1 MKTITW
7 IMTIA
12 LLLAL
17 SPSGQACTNYLIS
30 KGASA
35 DGSTM
40 ITYSAD
46 SHTLYGELS
55 FIPAGEHVEG
65 TWIDLFDGDSGK
77 YLGKIRQVRRTFQV
91 VGLMNEYQ
99 VALGETTFG
108 GREELKDP
116 KAVVD
121 YGSLMNLALQR
132 GRTAREALQVM
143 TSLVEEY
150 GYASSGES
158 FSVSDPNEVWILEM
172 ISKGPDRKGA
182 VWVARMVPDGYV
194 CGHANQPRIHQFPIQ
209 KINNF
214 FDKKQTVFHAPDVV
228 SFAREKGYF
237 KGADSEFSF
246 AGAYAPADFGAR
258 RFCEGRIWEF
268 FRRITPDSRQMDA
281 YKDYALGIK
290 PDAAPMP
297 LFIKPDKKLSV
308 RDVMGLMRDHF
319 EGTEMDMTQDI
330 GAGPFVLPYRWR
342 PMTWKVEKDAK
353 EEYFFERAT
362 STQQTAYS
370 FVTQS
375 RSWLPNP
382 IGGLYWVGM
391 DDTYSTVYAPMY
403 CGIRRVPASYA
414 KGTGTFDQFSWDSAF
429 WVFNFVSNYAY
440 SRYVD
445 MIWDVQTVQRE
456 LEGKFFAV
464 QPELESAALD
474 LFKRSPELAR
484 DYLTAYSVR
493 EGDAVVQRWKKLGEF
508 LIWKYLDGNVRDS
521 QGNVTHP
528 PYPKEWYQR
537 IIKETGNRFRVP
549 EPEKKE

>member
-7 IMTIA
+7 ITMIG
-12 LLLAL
+12 LVLAFA
-17 SPSGQACTNYLIS
+17 PAGQACTNYLIS
-30 KGASA
+30 KGAST

-46 SHTLYGELS
+46 SHSLYGELNY
-55 FIPAGEHVEG
+55 IPAGLHIEG
-65 TWIDLFDGDSGK
+65 TWIDVYDGDSGK
-77 YLGKIRQVRRTFQV
+77 YLGKILQARRTYSV
-91 VGLMNEYQ
+91 VGLINEFQ
-99 VALGETTFG
+99 VAIGETTFG
-108 GREELKDP
+108 GREELMDP

-132 GRTAREALQVM
+132 GRTAREALQIM
-143 TSLVEEY
+143 TSLVAEY

-158 FSVSDPNEVWILEM
+158 FSISDPNEVWILEM
-172 ISKGPDRKGA
+172 ISKGPENKGA
-182 VWVARMVPDGYV
+182 VWVARLVPDGYV
-194 CGHANQPRIHQFPIQ
+194 CAHANQPRIHQFPLQ
-209 KINNF
+209 KTNNF
-214 FDKKQTVFHAPDVV
+214 SNMKQTVFHAPDVV

-246 AGAYAPADFGAR
+246 ANAYAPADFGAR
-258 RFCEGRIWEF
+258 RFCEGRVWEF

-281 YKDYALGIK
+281 YKDYVLGMK
-290 PDAAPMP
+290 PAAPMP
-297 LFIKPDKKLSV
+297 LFIKPDKKLSL
-308 RDVMGLMRDHF
+308 RDVMELMRDHF

-342 PMTWKVEKDAK
+342 PMTWKVEKEAK
-353 EEYFFERAT
+353 ESYFFERAV
-362 STQQTAYS
+362 STQQTAFS

-382 IGGLYWVGM
+382 IGGVFWLGM
-391 DDTYSTVYAPMY
+391 DDTYSTVYTPMY
-403 CGIRRVPASYA
+403 CGIRQVPASFA
-414 KGTGTFDQFSWDSAF
+414 KGTGNFSQFSWDSAF
-429 WVFNFVSNYAY
+429 WVFNFVANYAY
-440 SRYVD
+440 SRYCD
-445 MIWDVQTVQRE
+445 MIQDIQPVQRE

-464 QPELESAALD
+464 QPGLEAAAVD

-484 DYLTAYSVR
+484 DHLTAYSIS
-493 EGDAVVQRWKKLGEF
+493 EGEAVVKRWKKLGEF

-537 IIKETGNRFRVP
+537 IITETGDRFRVP
-549 EPEKKE
+549 ETEKKE

>member
-1 MKTITW
+1 MKITTW
-7 IMTIA
+7 ITTSA
-12 LLLAL
+12 LFLAL
-17 SPSGQACTNYLIS
+17 APIAPACTNYLIS
-30 KGASA
+30 KGAAA

-46 SHTLYGELS
+46 SHELYGYLNL
-55 FIPAGEHVEG
+55 IPAGEHIEG
-65 TWIDLFDGDSGK
+65 TLIDVYDGDSGK
-77 YLGKIRQVRRTFQV
+77 YLGKIRQVRRTYSV
-91 VGLMNEYQ
+91 VGLMNEFQ
-99 VALGETTFG
+99 VSIGETTFG
-108 GREELKDP
+108 GREELMDP

-158 FSVSDPNEVWILEM
+158 FSISDPNEVWILEM
-172 ISKGPDRKGA
+172 ISKGPERKGA
-182 VWVARMVPDGYV
+182 VWVAWLVPDGYV
-194 CGHANQPRIHQFPIQ
+194 CAHANQPRIHKFPVQ
-209 KINNF
+209 KANDF
-214 FDKKQTVFHAPDVV
+214 FDKRQTVFHAPDVIA
-228 SFAREKGYF
+228 FAREKGYF

-246 AGAYAPADFGAR
+246 ANTYAPLNFEAR
-258 RFCEGRIWEF
+258 RFCEGRVWEF

-290 PDAAPMP
+290 PAEPMP

-308 RDVMGLMRDHF
+308 RDVMELMRDHF
-319 EGTEMDMTQDI
+319 EGTEMDMTKDI

-342 PMTWKVEKDAK
+342 PMTWKVDENAK
-353 EEYFFERAT
+353 EQYIFERAV
-362 STQQTAYS
+362 STQQTGFS

-382 IGGLYWVGM
+382 IGGVFWFGL
-391 DDTYSTVYAPMY
+391 DDTFSTVYTPMY
-403 CGIRRVPASYA
+403 CGISRVPASFA
-414 KGTGTFDQFSWDSAF
+414 KDAGDFSRFSWDSAF
-429 WVFNFVSNYAY
+429 WIFNFVANTAY
-440 SRYVD
+440 SRYCD
-445 MIWDVQTVQRE
+445 MIQDIQPVQRE
-456 LEGKFFAV
+456 LEGKFFAK
-464 QPELESAALD
+464 QPELEAAALE
-474 LFKRSPELAR
+474 LFKRSPGQAR
-484 DYLTAYSVR
+484 DYLTAYSVG

-521 QGNVTHP
+521 QGHVTHP

-537 IIKETGNRFRVP
+537 IIKETGDRFRVP

>member
-1 MKTITW
+1 MKTIAW
-7 IMTIA
+7 ITVTA
-12 LLLAL
+12 LFLAFA
-17 SPSGQACTNYLIS
+17 PAGQACTNYLVS

-46 SHTLYGELS
+46 SHTLYGELN
-55 FIPAGEHVEG
+55 FIPAGEHIEG
-65 TWIDLFDGDSGK
+65 TWIDVYEGDTGK
-77 YLGKIRQVRRTFQV
+77 YLGKIRQVRRTYQV

-99 VALGETTFG
+99 VAIGETTFG
-108 GREELKDP
+108 GRQELVDP

-121 YGSLMNLALQR
+121 YGSLMNLGLQR
-132 GRTAREALQVM
+132 GRTAREAIQVM
-143 TSLVEEY
+143 TSLVAEY
-150 GYASSGES
+150 GYASEGES

-182 VWVARMVPDGYV
+182 VWVAWLVPDGYV
-194 CGHANQPRIHQFPIQ
+194 CAHANQPRIHRFPLQ
-209 KINNF
+209 KANNF
-214 FDKKQTVFHAPDVV
+214 LDKRQTVFHAPDVV

-237 KGADSEFSF
+237 KGADNEFSF
-246 AGAYAPADFGAR
+246 AAAYAPADFEAR
-258 RFCEGRIWEF
+258 RFCEGRVWEF
-268 FRRITPDSRQMDA
+268 FRRITPASRQMDA

-297 LFIKPDKKLSV
+297 LFIKPDRKLTA
-308 RDVMGLMRDHF
+308 RDVMELMRDHF
-319 EGTEMDMTQDI
+319 EGTEMDMTRDI

-342 PMTWKVEKDAK
+342 PMTWKVDKDAK
-353 EEYFFERAT
+353 ETYFFERAV
-362 STQQTAYS
+362 STQQTGFS

-382 IGGLYWVGM
+382 IGGVFWFGL
-391 DDTYSTVYAPMY
+391 DDTFSTVYTPMY
-403 CGIRRVPASYA
+403 CGIRQVPASF
-414 KGTGTFDQFSWDSAF
+414 GRGSGNFSQFSWDSAF

-440 SRYVD
+440 SRYCD
-445 MIWDVQTVQRE
+445 MIQDILPVQRE
-456 LEGKFFAV
+456 LEGKFFAI
-464 QPELESAALD
+464 QPEVESTALELY
-474 LFKRSPELAR
+474 KRSPELAR
-484 DYLTAYSVR
+484 EHLTAYSVG

-537 IIKETGNRFRVP
+537 IIKETGDRFLVP
-549 EPEKKE
+549 EPKKKE